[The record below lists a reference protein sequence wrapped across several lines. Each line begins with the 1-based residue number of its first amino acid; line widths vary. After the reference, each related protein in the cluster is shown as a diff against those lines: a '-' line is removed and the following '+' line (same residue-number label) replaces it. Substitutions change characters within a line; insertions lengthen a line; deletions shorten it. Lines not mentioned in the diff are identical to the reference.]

1 MINVL
6 FFGPVAE
13 RTGTRQ
19 VSLDFQEGFSW
30 QDVRNTLRAS
40 YPKAFEIVSIVAV
53 NGQRVGEQDIAPL
66 ADGAE
71 IVFMSAFSGG

>member
-13 RTGTRQ
+13 RAGARQ
-19 VSLDFQEGFSW
+19 ISLDFREGLHW
-30 QDVRNTLRAS
+30 QDIRNMLRARHS
-40 YPKAFEIVSIVAV
+40 EAFEIVSIVAV
-53 NGQRVGEQDIAPL
+53 NGQRVNEQDIIPL

>member
-13 RTGTRQ
+13 RAGARQ
-19 VSLDFQEGFSW
+19 ITLDFREGLRW
-30 QDVRNTLRAS
+30 QDIRDTLRARH
-40 YPKAFEIVSIVAV
+40 PEAFEIVSIVAV
-53 NGQRVGEQDIAPL
+53 NGQRVGERDAAPL
-66 ADGAE
+66 ADGSE

>member
-19 VSLDFQEGFSW
+19 TSLDFRAGICW
-30 QDVRNTLRAS
+30 QDVRDILRAR
-40 YPKAFEIVSIVAV
+40 YPDAFEIVSIVAV
-53 NGQRVGEQDIAPL
+53 NGQRVTETTHTPL

-71 IVFMSAFSGG
+71 VVFMSAFSGG

>member
-13 RTGTRQ
+13 RAGARQ
-19 VSLDFQEGFSW
+19 ISLDFREGLRW
-30 QDVRNTLRAS
+30 QDVRDTLRARH
-40 YPKAFEIVSIVAV
+40 PEALEIVSIVAV
-53 NGQRVGEQDIAPL
+53 NGQRVNEQDTASL